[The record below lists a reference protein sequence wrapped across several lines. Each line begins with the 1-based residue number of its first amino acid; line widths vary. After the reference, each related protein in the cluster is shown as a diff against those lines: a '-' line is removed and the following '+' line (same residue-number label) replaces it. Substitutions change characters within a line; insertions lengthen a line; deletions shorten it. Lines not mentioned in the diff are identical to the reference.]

1 MNHDPAKGGETRLQ
15 DSGFKKKDITR
26 NNIPQ
31 EQFVYTRGG
40 EQKVMKKVVN
50 SVLASALAVS
60 LVPAV
65 VGAEEAAATTAAPAM
80 DPALQKVVKR
90 LEALKLVAG
99 YGNGD
104 YGVEKTI
111 TRAEFATLV
120 ARARGLE
127 QGAKLAVSQANFT
140 DVKASDWFAGFVNI
154 ASTEE
159 LVKGYTDNTFKPQN
173 NVTYAEA
180 VAMIIRALGYE
191 PSVRGVWPNNYI
203 SKASELG
210 VAKTIT
216 TPNNAATRGD
226 VFKMLDNALNI
237 DLMKQVEY
245 GTDIR
250 FEVQED
256 KSLLTEY
263 LDVKVYDMDWADK
276 QKDNYKDLPYVSNT
290 PVTGLGSLKANEVTL
305 ADTGR
310 GDGTPQ
316 GLYKVADGVNVN
328 EYAGQHVQVWIKD
341 EADDTIVWM
350 EGAEDEDVINDLTD
364 TFYIDGKVVKEADF
378 DDLDKDDLKDLE
390 LKLDS
395 GKTYDFSE
403 DVAVTYNF
411 KRYGTGSKAVDGL
424 VEIIKKAQTDE
435 KTFALN
441 VKLVLDDQGK
451 IAYIHA
457 VDHASADERSTKV
470 KYGSEVIEKINA
482 ESKKIEN
489 LEGGTFTDLRDKEE
503 GEDFLV
509 FLNGAPAKLAD
520 LKPLDVYSVFYADG
534 NRDRYL
540 VMAYRNVVEGKVDD
554 VQVRTNSDFR
564 LKIGDKVYRFRDA
577 SYSENGNKD
586 VDDNITRDQALD
598 LDGEEVK
605 VYLGGD
611 GRIRHIE
618 TKDNVSDRKQYALLI
633 RSAKPTNN
641 DEWNFQVLTES
652 KAKKTIELEA
662 DDIEGLEESEIEEA
676 LSLESGE
683 PVILEVKMDKDGKV
697 EEVEYVD
704 FNDSEEFTVFELA
717 NQDWDDAADD
727 DDETIKYNGKTYDVT
742 DDSVVFDMHK
752 GTKTTSTGRVEIDDA
767 KVGKFKSIAEDDD
780 KTVVTVVNDDND
792 VEFMFI
798 TDGEGIESDWQ
809 YGLVK
814 DIGTNGG
821 DHVKILVQKDGKVV
835 EEKIMLDD
843 EVKDALAKF
852 QRKDFIAYTLNADNE
867 LEIDNADVI
876 VDYKGADSVIDLKA
890 DGTDEVH
897 VVKVDQVDSKEIV
910 DSFGEEYSL
919 GSKVVFLDADG
930 VADNNGVDEGDYA
943 VLVDGDDDGNKID
956 YVVIVGFADDIK
968 EDDDL
973 EDAYKEFLEKYNNGD
988 NPDPDPD
995 WNAVED
1001 EKATGTKLNLFGT
1014 VLYNLEVDLDVDGD
1028 EVGKAELKFANGT
1041 TKSVK
1046 IEGDTLVFD
1055 DTLDFDQAKA
1065 TLTIYNKEDA
1075 SLKDTVDITFEDKQ

>member
-65 VGAEEAAATTAAPAM
+65 VGAEEAAATTTAAPAM
-80 DPALQKVVKR
+80 DPALTKVVKR

-191 PSVRGVWPNNYI
+191 PSVKGVWPNNYI

-210 VAKTIT
+210 VAKTIA

-250 FEVQED
+250 FDVQED

-276 QKDNYKDLPYVSNT
+276 QQDNYKDLPYVSNT
-290 PVTGLGSLKANEVTL
+290 PVTGLGSLKANEVTM

-310 GDGTPQ
+310 GDGTPK
-316 GLYKVADGVNVN
+316 GLFKVADGVNVN

-364 TFYIDGKVVKEADF
+364 TFYIDGKITKDGS
-378 DDLDKDDLKDLE
+378 DLDEDNLKDLE

-403 DVAVTYNF
+403 DVTVTYNF
-411 KRYGTGSKAVDGL
+411 KRFGSDDKAVDGL
-424 VEIIKKAQTDE
+424 QEIIKMAYDY
-435 KTFALN
+435 ALN
-441 VKLVLDDQGK
+441 VKVVLDDQGK

-457 VDHASADERSTKV
+457 VDHATADQRSSKV

-489 LEGGTFTDLRDKEE
+489 IEGGTFTDLRDKEE

-520 LKPLDVYSVFYADG
+520 LKPMDVYSVFYADG

-554 VQVRTNSDFR
+554 VQVRSGSDFR
-564 LKIGDKVYRFRDA
+564 FKVGDKVYRSRSA
-577 SYSENGNKD
+577 SYSENANKD
-586 VDDNITRDQALD
+586 VDETITRDQALD

-605 VYLGGD
+605 FYLGGD

-618 TKDNVSDRKQYALLI
+618 TKDDVSDRKQYALLT
-633 RSAKPTNN
+633 RSAVPNTN
-641 DEWNFQVLTES
+641 DEWTFKVLTES
-652 KAKKTIELEA
+652 KATKTIELEA
-662 DDIEGLEESEIEEA
+662 DDINGLEENEIEDA
-676 LSLESGE
+676 LSLEDGK
-683 PVILEVKMDKDGKV
+683 PVILEVKMDKEGDV
-697 EEVEYVD
+697 EEVEYID
-704 FNDSEEFTVFELA
+704 LENTEEFTQFELSGSE
-717 NQDWDDAADD
+717 WDDAADE
-727 DDETIKYNGKTYDVT
+727 DDETIKYEGTTYDVE
-742 DDSVVFDMHK
+742 DDSIVFDMHK
-752 GTKTTSTGRVEIDDA
+752 GTKVISNDRLEIEDA
-767 KVGKFKSIAEDDD
+767 KVGKFSSIAEDDD
-780 KTVVTVVNDDND
+780 KTVITVVNEDKD

-814 DIGTNGG
+814 DLGTQNG
-821 DHVKILVQKDGKVV
+821 DNVTMLIQKDGKLV
-835 EEKIMLDD
+835 EEDIVLDD
-843 EVKDALAKF
+843 SLEDALAKF
-852 QRKDFIAYTLNADNE
+852 DRGDFISYTLNADNE
-867 LEIDNADVI
+867 LEIDNANVVVHYD
-876 VDYKGADSVIDLKA
+876 GEDLGEESKVFMDA
-890 DGTDEVH
+890 DGVDEIH
-897 VVKVDQVDSKEIV
+897 VVKVKENDDEDIEGT
-910 DSFGEEYSL
+910 DGEKYPL
-919 GSKVVFLDADG
+919 GSKVVYIDAGD
-930 VADNNGVDEGDYA
+930 ALDNNGVDEGDYA

-956 YVVIVGFADDIK
+956 YVVIVGLADEVKEYDGLEDTYDEWLEQYNDDI
-968 EDDDL
+968 E
-973 EDAYKEFLEKYNNGD
+973 NPPGD
-988 NPDPDPD
+988 WD
-995 WNAVED
+995 V
-1001 EKATGTKLNLFGT
+1001 
-1014 VLYNLEVDLDVDGD
+1014 VDNSVK
-1028 EVGKAELKFANGT
+1028 GKKFALG
-1041 TKSVK
+1041 
-1046 IEGDTLVFD
+1046 TLVTFR
-1055 DTLDFDQAKA
+1055 LD
-1065 TLTIYNKEDA
+1065 IEPKEDA
-1075 SLKDTVDITFEDKQ
+1075 NTIESIELEFDGETYEGEIKDGNIFVQFAVESTKTSGKLTVESKDGKTDTATVTFE

>member
-1 MNHDPAKGGETRLQ
+1 LQ

-65 VGAEEAAATTAAPAM
+65 VGAEEAAATTTPAAPAM
-80 DPALQKVVKR
+80 DPALTKVVKR

-191 PSVRGVWPNNYI
+191 PSVKGVWPNNYI

-210 VAKTIT
+210 VAKTIA

-250 FEVQED
+250 FDVQED

-276 QKDNYKDLPYVSNT
+276 QQDNYKDLPYVSNT
-290 PVTGLGSLKANEVTL
+290 PVTGLGSLKANEVTM

-310 GDGTPQ
+310 GDGTPK
-316 GLYKVADGVNVN
+316 GLFKVADGVNVN

-364 TFYIDGKVVKEADF
+364 VFYIDGKITHDGE
-378 DDLDKDDLKDLE
+378 DLEEDGENLKDLE

-403 DVAVTYNF
+403 DVTVTYNF
-411 KRYGTGSKAVDGL
+411 KRYGSDEKAVDGL
-424 VEIIKKAQTDE
+424 KEIIKLADGY
-435 KTFALN
+435 ALN
-441 VKLVLDDQGK
+441 VKIVLDDQGK

-457 VDHASADERSTKV
+457 VDHATADQRETKV

-489 LEGGTFTDLRDKEE
+489 IEGGTFTDLRDKEE

-520 LKPLDVYSVFYADG
+520 LKPMDVYSVFYADG

-554 VQVRTNSDFR
+554 VQFRTDRVYDENGKLISEGDFR
-564 LKIGDKVYRFRDA
+564 FKVGDKVYRTRAA
-577 SYSENGNKD
+577 SYSENANKD
-586 VDDNITRDQALD
+586 VEDNITQDQAKD

-605 VYLGGD
+605 FYLGGD

-618 TKDNVSDRKQYALLI
+618 TKDDVSDRKQYALLT
-633 RSAKPTNN
+633 RSAVVESD
-641 DEWNFQVLTES
+641 DEWVFKVLTET
-652 KAKKTIELEA
+652 KAEKNIKLEA
-662 DDIEGLEESEIEEA
+662 DDINGLEETEIESA
-676 LSLESGE
+676 LSLEDGK
-683 PVILEVKMDKDGKV
+683 PVILEVTLDKEGDV
-697 EEVEYVD
+697 EEVEYID
-704 FNDSEEFTVFELA
+704 LENTDEFTQFELSGA
-717 NQDWDDAADD
+717 DWDEAADE
-727 DDETIKYNGKTYDVT
+727 DDETIKHEGTTYDVE
-742 DDSVVFDMHK
+742 DDSIVFDMHK
-752 GTKTTSTGRVEIDDA
+752 GTKVISNDRLEIEDA
-767 KVGKFKSIAEDDD
+767 KVGKFSSIAEDDD
-780 KTVVTVVNDDND
+780 KTVITVVNEDKD

-814 DIGTNGG
+814 DLGTQNG
-821 DHVKILVQKDGKVV
+821 DNVTMLIQQDGKVV
-835 EEKIMLDD
+835 EKDIVLDGD
-843 EVKDALAKF
+843 LEDALDKF
-852 QRKDFIAYTLNADNE
+852 DRGDFISYTLNADDE
-867 LEIDNADVI
+867 LEIENSDV
-876 VDYKGADSVIDLKA
+876 VVKYDAQDSVVDLEA
-890 DGTDEVH
+890 DGTDEVY
-897 VVKVDQVDSKEIV
+897 VVKVEEADDSEIEGS
-910 DSFGEEYSL
+910 DGEKYPL
-919 GSKVVFLDADG
+919 GNKVVYLDADG
-930 VADNNGVDEGDYA
+930 AADNSGIDEGDYA

-956 YVVIVGFADDIK
+956 YVVIVGFKTDIE
-968 EDDDL
+968 EDNL
-973 EDAYKEFLEKYNNGD
+973 ENAYEEFLKKYNEGTPGGGND
-988 NPDPDPD
+988 EWD
-995 WNAVED
+995 AVEAD
-1001 EKATGTKLNLFGT
+1001 EVEGTKLDLFGQ
-1014 VLYNLEVDLDVDGD
+1014 VLYNLTVDLDVDGS
-1028 EVGKAELKFANGT
+1028 EVEKAELKFDNNT
-1041 TKSVK
+1041 TKSVR

-1055 DTLDFDQAKA
+1055 ETLEINDASA
-1065 TLTIYNKEDA
+1065 TLTIYKKDSN
-1075 SLKDTVDITFEDKQ
+1075 LKDTVEVTFENKQ